1 VPEAVIVRDIVC
13 VLEDVN
19 DWLRELVLDPVRD
32 CVIVG
37 LTERLGV
44 GLGVMLIDEVGEW
57 VIEGVKVILV
67 VGDRDDAGLIL
78 LDGVEVIDRLEVDVG
93 DRLTLGDTD

>member
-1 VPEAVIVRDIVC
+1 MRDLVC

-37 LTERLGV
+37 LTERLEV
-44 GLGVMLIDEVGEW
+44 GLGVMLFDEVSEW

-67 VGDRDDAGLIL
+67 VGDGDDVGLTL

>member
-1 VPEAVIVRDIVC
+1 MPEAVIVRDTVC
-13 VLEDVN
+13 VLEEVN

-57 VIEGVKVILV
+57 VVDGVKVILV
-67 VGDRDDAGLIL
+67 VGDEDDVGLTL

-93 DRLTLGDTD
+93 DRLSLGDID

>member
-1 VPEAVIVRDIVC
+1 MRDIVC

-19 DWLRELVLDPVRD
+19 DWLRELVRDPVRD

-37 LTERLGV
+37 LTERLEV
-44 GLGVMLIDEVGEW
+44 GLGVMLFDEVSDW

-67 VGDRDDAGLIL
+67 VGDGDDVGLTL